1 MTKMTCHSERSEESY
16 VRGVNTMYKMS
27 SVTTGPVA
35 TNCYTIINEDTNEA
49 ILIDASGDERRL
61 LRSVNEAGVKVVA
74 LLLTYAHFDHMDAT
88 EKIRKAFPEIKVYI
102 GENDKPLLEN
112 PSLNLSM
119 GFMGD
124 PISISPDET
133 LKDGQEIELIGIKIK
148 CIEVP
153 GHTVGGMCYYMPE
166 LSSVF
171 DGDTLFHGSIGR
183 SDFPTGDGNALI
195 ENIKNKL
202 FTLPEETRVFPGHDS
217 ETTIGWEKTN
227 NMFF

>member
-61 LRSVNEAGVKVVA
+61 LRSVNEAGAKVVA
-74 LLLTYAHFDHMDAT
+74 LLLTHAHFDHMDAT

-133 LKDGQEIELIGIKIK
+133 LKDGEEIELIGIKIK

-217 ETTIGWEKTN
+217 ETTIGWEKAN